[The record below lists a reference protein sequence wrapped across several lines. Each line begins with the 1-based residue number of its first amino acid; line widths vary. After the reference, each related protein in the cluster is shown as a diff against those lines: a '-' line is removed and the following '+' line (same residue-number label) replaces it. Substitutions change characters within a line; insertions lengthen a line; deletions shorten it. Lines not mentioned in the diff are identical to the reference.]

1 MQRQAGQYL
10 LGPLEDAVALARR
23 YRDVDAF
30 HDYISER
37 GRLVLPVLA
46 LIGVTAIACGLAPVM
61 ALVGTSSL
69 SALAGLVLAP
79 LMLIGS
85 PFVLGLVF
93 FSWLEER
100 SLARSLGHRTVRET
114 RMMRRIRKKLGADLG
129 RAPRVPWLLAAVFVA
144 FPFAMMF
151 NVAPVIAAALIALL
165 VAAPVV
171 FARLD
176 SPAPIPQST
185 RRASRP
191 R

>member
-1 MQRQAGQYL
+1 MASIPNQAELQRQAGLHL
-10 LGPLEDAVALARR
+10 LGPLEDAIALARR

-30 HDYISER
+30 HDYISDR
-37 GRLVLPVLA
+37 ARLVLPVLA
-46 LIGVTAIACGLAPVM
+46 LILVTAIACGLAPVM
-61 ALVGTSSL
+61 ALVGTSAL

-100 SLARSLGHRTVRET
+100 SLAHSLGRRTVRET
-114 RMMRRIRKKLGADLG
+114 KLMRKIRKKVGADLG
-129 RAPRVPWLLAAVFVA
+129 RAPRVPWLLAALFVA

-151 NVAPVIAAALIALL
+151 NVAPVIAAVLIVLL

-176 SPAPIPQST
+176 H
-185 RRASRP
+185 
-191 R
+191 